1 MFGKLKE
8 KLTGGTARL
17 NGRMD
22 LLEGICAACVLV
34 GAADGDLSD
43 DEGAV
48 ALDRLMNHETL
59 SKAFSGTQI
68 ETAFDKQ
75 AKRAKSGMSGRL
87 ALRREVEDVKGKS
100 SSEDCEMLLV
110 IAIDVASADG
120 DIGPKEM
127 AALRTIGQAMGL
139 APERYLA

>member
-1 MFGKLKE
+1 MFGALKD
-8 KLTGGTARL
+8 KLTGGAARL
-17 NGRMD
+17 NGKMD

-43 DEGAV
+43 DEGAT

-68 ETAFDKQ
+68 EAAFDKQ

-100 SSEDCEMLLV
+100 SAEDCEMLLV
-110 IAIDVASADG
+110 IAIDVAGADG
-120 DIGPKEM
+120 EIGAKEM
-127 AALRTIGQAMGL
+127 GVLRTIGQAMGL
-139 APERYLA
+139 TVERYIG

>member
-8 KLTGGTARL
+8 KLTGGAARL
-17 NGRMD
+17 NGKTD
-22 LLEGICAACVLV
+22 LLEGICAACVLI

-43 DEGAV
+43 DEAAV
-48 ALDRLMNHETL
+48 ALDRLMNHDTL

-87 ALRREVEDVKGKS
+87 GLRREVEEVKGKS
-100 SSEDCEMLLV
+100 SAEDCEMLLV
-110 IAIDVASADG
+110 IAIDVAAADG

>member
-1 MFGKLKE
+1 MFGKMKE
-8 KLTGGTARL
+8 KLLGGASRL
-17 NGRMD
+17 NGKTD

-43 DEGAV
+43 DEAAV
-48 ALDRLMNHETL
+48 ALDRLLNHETL
-59 SKAFSGTQI
+59 SVAFSATQI
-68 ETAFDKQ
+68 EAAFDKQ

-87 ALRREVEDVKGKS
+87 ALRREVEEVKSKS
-100 SSEDCEMLLV
+100 SAEDCEMLLV
-110 IAIDVASADG
+110 IAIDVAAADG

-127 AALRTIGQAMGL
+127 GILRTIGQAMGL

>member
-8 KLTGGTARL
+8 KLTGGASRL
-17 NGRMD
+17 NGKTD

-43 DEGAV
+43 DEAAI
-48 ALDRLMNHETL
+48 ALDRLVNHETL
-59 SKAFSGTQI
+59 SVAFSATQI
-68 ETAFDKQ
+68 EAAFDKQ

-87 ALRREVEDVKGKS
+87 GLRREVEEVKAKS

-127 AALRTIGQAMGL
+127 GVLRTIGQAMGL